1 MHKLGCCGS
10 EQPLMKAADKSVYIK
25 PYLNEKASKLLSKSK
40 SVPCEGSLDI
50 KRPGRVVSS

>member
-1 MHKLGCCGS
+1 
-10 EQPLMKAADKSVYIK
+10 MKAADKTVYIK
-25 PYLNEKASKLLSKSK
+25 PYLNEKASKLSKSK